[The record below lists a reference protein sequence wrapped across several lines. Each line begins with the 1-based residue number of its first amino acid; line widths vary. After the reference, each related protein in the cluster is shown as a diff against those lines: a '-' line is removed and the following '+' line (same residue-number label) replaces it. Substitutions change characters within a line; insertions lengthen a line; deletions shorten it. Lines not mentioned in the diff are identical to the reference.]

1 MSEIINT
8 LLRLLRK
15 DEKRGIIRIIV
26 LMTISALLESLS
38 VSLIIP
44 LAMSIVN
51 TREQGGIIGTILR
64 GLGLNGSSN
73 LVPLLLVGLILLFIG
88 KNLFMVWEKRRQFY
102 FTTRIYRRIHTD
114 VVHYYMT
121 RPYSFFLQ
129 SDSGRI
135 IRTINNDT
143 NQTYNLMN
151 DMMTFCTEGI
161 IFIIMTLVILIISP
175 AMTLF
180 VGAILLLEYVVIM
193 KLLRPYLRR
202 MGESYRK
209 ESAMANH
216 WILQMIR
223 GIKSIRV
230 MDTESFFEK
239 KNAEHVD
246 RMLQVERKEHS
257 LRDVPR
263 ALMESVTVS
272 AMLIY
277 LLIYYLGGNDL
288 AELVPLLSAMA
299 LATVRLLPSV
309 NRFSSAAT
317 SAAYRKSALKTVL
330 EICEEAGKLPA
341 ENLSGTNSSLQA
353 GNPGF
358 QREIRMEDI
367 CFAYEDGKT
376 PILDHADFRVCK
388 GQSVGIIGTSGAGKT
403 TSVDIFLGLLKPLS
417 GRVLIDD
424 WDASENPKAW
434 LPLIAYIP
442 QEVFILNGTI
452 RDNVA
457 FGQSP
462 DQQDEKKI
470 WEALEDAQLA
480 DHVRSLPDGLNTN
493 IGEAGVRFSGGQRQR
508 LGIARAL
515 YRDPQILILDEATS
529 SLDQETETE
538 LMAAIHQLKKK
549 KTLIMITHRL
559 NTVSQCDEIY
569 HMENGKLI
577 LQSVR
582 QE

>member
-1 MSEIINT
+1 MPAIIKI
-8 LLRLLRK
+8 LLGLLRK
-15 DEKRGIIRIIV
+15 DEKRGVIRIII
-26 LMTISALLESLS
+26 LMIISALMESLS

-44 LAMSIVN
+44 LAMTIVN
-51 TREQGGIIGTILR
+51 TRGQGGKIGVFLKGI
-64 GLGLNGSSN
+64 GLAGSAS
-73 LVPLLLVGLILLFIG
+73 LVPMLLVGLILLFIG
-88 KNLFMVWEKRRQFY
+88 KNLFIVWEKRRQFY
-102 FTTRIYRRIHTD
+102 FTTRVYRRMHKD

-129 SDSGRI
+129 SDSGII

-143 NQTYNLMN
+143 NQAYNLMN
-151 DMMTFCTEGI
+151 DVLTFCTEGVV
-161 IFIIMTLVILIISP
+161 FVIMTLFMLIISP
-175 AMTLF
+175 EMTLF
-180 VGAILLLEYVVIM
+180 VGTVLLLEYAVIM

-202 MGESYRK
+202 MGEAYRK

-230 MDTESFFEK
+230 MDRESFFEE
-239 KNAEHVD
+239 KNADHVD
-246 RMLQVERKEHS
+246 RMLQLERKEHS

-263 ALMESVTVS
+263 ALIESVTVS

-288 AELVPLLSAMA
+288 TELVPVLSAMA
-299 LATVRLLPSV
+299 LTTIRLLPSV
-309 NRFSSAAT
+309 SRLSSSAT
-317 SAAYRKSALKTVL
+317 SAAYRKSALKTVS
-330 EICEEAGKLPA
+330 EICEKTGKLPA
-341 ENLSGTNSSLQA
+341 ETPSKTGSPLPTL
-353 GNPGF
+353 NPGF
-358 QREIRMEDI
+358 QREIQLEDI
-367 CFAYEDGKT
+367 CFAYEDGKK

-388 GQSVGIIGTSGAGKT
+388 GQFVGIIGTSGAGKT
-403 TSVDIFLGLLKPLS
+403 TSVDILLGLLNPIS
-417 GRVLIDD
+417 GHVLIDGQD
-424 WDASENPKAW
+424 ISENQKAW
-434 LPLIAYIP
+434 RSLIAYIP

-457 FGQSP
+457 FGQTS
-462 DQQDEKKI
+462 DQQDETKI

-515 YRDPQILILDEATS
+515 YLDPQILILDEATS
-529 SLDQETETE
+529 SLDQETEAE

-559 NTVSQCDEIY
+559 NTVNQCDEIY
-569 HMENGKLI
+569 HMENGKLV
-577 LQSVR
+577 LHTTK

>member
-1 MSEIINT
+1 MPEIIRI
-8 LLRLLRK
+8 LLGLLRK
-15 DEKRGIIRIIV
+15 EEKRGVVRIIV
-26 LMTISALLESLS
+26 LMIISALLESLS
-38 VSLIIP
+38 VSMIIP
-44 LAMSIVN
+44 LAMSIVS
-51 TREQGGIIGTILR
+51 TREQGGIIGVILKEI
-64 GLGLNGSSN
+64 GLDGSAN
-73 LVPLLLVGLILLFIG
+73 HVPMLLIGLILLFIG

-102 FTTRIYRRIHTD
+102 FTTRVYRRIHKD

-129 SDSGRI
+129 SDSGKI

-143 NQTYNLMN
+143 NQAYNLMN
-151 DMMTFCTEGI
+151 DVLTFCTEGV
-161 IFIIMTLVILIISP
+161 IFVIMTLFMLIINP

-180 VGAILLLEYVVIM
+180 VGAVLLLEYVIIM

-230 MDTESFFEK
+230 TDTEPFFEK

-246 RMLQVERKEHS
+246 RMLLVERKEHS

-263 ALMESVTVS
+263 ALIESVTIS

-288 AELVPLLSAMA
+288 TELVPLLSAMA

-317 SAAYRKSALKTVL
+317 SAAYRKSSLKSVS
-330 EICEEAGKLPA
+330 EICEKTGKLPA
-341 ENLSGTNSSLQA
+341 ETLSETDSSLQVSK
-353 GNPGF
+353 PGF

-367 CFAYEDGKT
+367 CFAYEDGKK
-376 PILDHADFRVCK
+376 PILNHADFRVCK

-403 TSVDIFLGLLKPLS
+403 TSVDILLGLLKPLS
-417 GRVLIDD
+417 GRILIDD
-424 WDASENPKAW
+424 WDVSENPKAW
-434 LPLIAYIP
+434 LSLIAYIP

-457 FGQSP
+457 FGQDP
-462 DQQDEKKI
+462 DQQDDKKI

-480 DHVRSLPDGLNTN
+480 DHVRGLPDGLNTY

-529 SLDQETETE
+529 SLDQETEAE

-569 HMENGKLI
+569 QMEDGKLV
-577 LQSVR
+577 LQTTR

>member
-1 MSEIINT
+1 MPEIMNI

-15 DEKRGIIRIIV
+15 DEKRGIMRIII
-26 LMTISALLESLS
+26 LMIISALLESLS
-38 VSLIIP
+38 ISLIIP

-51 TREQGGIIGTILR
+51 TQGQDGKISTFLKGF
-64 GLGLNGSSN
+64 GLDGSAS
-73 LVPLLLVGLILLFIG
+73 LVPMLLVGLILLFVG

-102 FTTRIYRRIHTD
+102 FTTRVYRRIHKD

-129 SDSGRI
+129 SDSGKI

-143 NQTYNLMN
+143 NQAYNLMN
-151 DMMTFCTEGI
+151 DVLVFCTEGVV
-161 IFIIMTLVILIISP
+161 FVIMTLFMLIINP

-180 VGAILLLEYVVIM
+180 VGSVLLLEYLVIM

-202 MGESYRK
+202 MGDSYRK

-230 MDTESFFEK
+230 MDTEPFFEK

-263 ALMESVTVS
+263 ALIESTTVS

-299 LATVRLLPSV
+299 LATIRLLPSV
-309 NRFSSAAT
+309 SRLSSAAT
-317 SAAYRKSALKTVL
+317 SAAYRKSALKTVS
-330 EICEEAGKLPA
+330 EICEESGKLPA
-341 ENLSGTNSSLQA
+341 EMLSKTNSSLQA
-353 GNPGF
+353 SKSCF

-367 CFAYEDGKT
+367 CFAYENGKK

-403 TSVDIFLGLLKPLS
+403 TSVDILLGLLQPLS
-417 GRVLIDD
+417 GRILIDD

-434 LPLIAYIP
+434 LSLIAYIP
-442 QEVFILNGTI
+442 QEVFIMNGTI

-457 FGQSP
+457 FGQDT

-480 DHVRSLPDGLNTN
+480 DHVRGLPDGLNTN

-577 LQSVR
+577 LQTSR

>member
-8 LLRLLRK
+8 LLRLLRN

-38 VSLIIP
+38 VSMIIP
-44 LAMSIVN
+44 LTMSILS
-51 TREQGGIIGTILR
+51 TREQSGIIGSFLKEI
-64 GLGLNGSSN
+64 GLTGSAS
-73 LVPLLLVGLILLFIG
+73 LVPMLLVGLIFLFVG
-88 KNLFMVWEKRRQFY
+88 KNLFMVWEKRRQFC
-102 FTTRIYRRIHTD
+102 FTTRVYRRIHKD

-129 SDSGRI
+129 SDSGKI

-161 IFIIMTLVILIISP
+161 IFVIMTLVILIISP

-180 VGAILLLEYVVIM
+180 VGAVLLLEYVVIL

-272 AMLIY
+272 AMLTY
-277 LLIYYLGGNDL
+277 LLIYYLGGNNL
-288 AELVPLLSAMA
+288 TELFPLLSAMA
-299 LATVRLLPSV
+299 LATVRMLPSV

-330 EICEEAGKLPA
+330 EICEETGKLP
-341 ENLSGTNSSLQA
+341 EESLP
-353 GNPGF
+353 GKPTLNPGF

-367 CFAYEDGKT
+367 CFAYEDGKKS
-376 PILDHADFRVCK
+376 ILDHADFRVCK
-388 GQSVGIIGTSGAGKT
+388 GQSVGIIGTSGTGKT
-403 TSVDIFLGLLKPLS
+403 TSVDILLGLLKPLS

-424 WDASENPKAW
+424 LDTSENPKAW
-434 LPLIAYIP
+434 LSLITYIP
-442 QEVFILNGTI
+442 QEVFILSGTI

-457 FGQSP
+457 FGQDP

-480 DHVRSLPDGLNTN
+480 DHVRGLPDGLNTN
-493 IGEAGVRFSGGQRQR
+493 IGEAGIRFSGGQRQR

-577 LQSVR
+577 LQTSR

>member
-8 LLRLLRK
+8 LLRLLRN

-38 VSLIIP
+38 VSMIIP
-44 LAMSIVN
+44 LTMSILS
-51 TREQGGIIGTILR
+51 TREQSGIIGSFLKEI
-64 GLGLNGSSN
+64 GLTGSAS
-73 LVPLLLVGLILLFIG
+73 LVPMLLVGLIFLFVG
-88 KNLFMVWEKRRQFY
+88 KNLFMVWEKRRQFC
-102 FTTRIYRRIHTD
+102 FTTRVYRRIHKD

-129 SDSGRI
+129 SDSGKI

-161 IFIIMTLVILIISP
+161 IFVIMTLVILIISP

-180 VGAILLLEYVVIM
+180 VGAVLLLEYVVIL

-272 AMLIY
+272 AMLTY
-277 LLIYYLGGNDL
+277 LLIYYLGGNNL
-288 AELVPLLSAMA
+288 TELFPLLSAMA
-299 LATVRLLPSV
+299 LATVRMLPSV

-330 EICEEAGKLPA
+330 EICEETGKLP
-341 ENLSGTNSSLQA
+341 EESLP
-353 GNPGF
+353 GKPTLNPGF

-367 CFAYEDGKT
+367 CFAYEDGKK

-403 TSVDIFLGLLKPLS
+403 TSVDILLGLLKPLS

-424 WDASENPKAW
+424 WDISENPKAW
-434 LPLIAYIP
+434 LSLIAYIP

-457 FGQSP
+457 LGQDP

-480 DHVRSLPDGLNTN
+480 DHVHSLPDGLNTN

-529 SLDQETETE
+529 SLDQETEAE

-569 HMENGKLI
+569 HMEDGKLV
-577 LQSVR
+577 LHTAR

>member
-8 LLRLLRK
+8 LLRLLRN

-38 VSLIIP
+38 VSMIIP
-44 LAMSIVN
+44 LTMSILS
-51 TREQGGIIGTILR
+51 TREQSGIIGSFLKEI
-64 GLGLNGSSN
+64 GLTGSAS
-73 LVPLLLVGLILLFIG
+73 LVPMLLVGLIFLFVG
-88 KNLFMVWEKRRQFY
+88 KNLFMVWEKRRQFC
-102 FTTRIYRRIHTD
+102 FTTRVYRRIHKD

-129 SDSGRI
+129 SDSGKI

-161 IFIIMTLVILIISP
+161 IFVIMTLVILIISP

-180 VGAILLLEYVVIM
+180 VGAVLLLEYVVIL

-272 AMLIY
+272 AMLTY
-277 LLIYYLGGNDL
+277 LLIYYLGGNNL
-288 AELVPLLSAMA
+288 TELFPLLSAMA
-299 LATVRLLPSV
+299 LATVRMLPSV

-330 EICEEAGKLPA
+330 EICEETGKLP
-341 ENLSGTNSSLQA
+341 EESLP
-353 GNPGF
+353 GKPTLNPGF

-367 CFAYEDGKT
+367 CFAYEDGKK
-376 PILDHADFRVCK
+376 PILNHADFRVCK
-388 GQSVGIIGTSGAGKT
+388 GQSVGIIGTSGTGKT
-403 TSVDIFLGLLKPLS
+403 TSVDILLGLLKPLS

-424 WDASENPKAW
+424 LDTSENPKAW
-434 LPLIAYIP
+434 LSLITYIP
-442 QEVFILNGTI
+442 QEVFILSGTI

-457 FGQSP
+457 FGQDP

-480 DHVRSLPDGLNTN
+480 DHVRGLPDGLNTN
-493 IGEAGVRFSGGQRQR
+493 IGEAGIRFSGGQRQR

-577 LQSVR
+577 LQTSR

>member
-1 MSEIINT
+1 MPAIIKI
-8 LLRLLRK
+8 LLGLLRK
-15 DEKRGIIRIIV
+15 DEKRGVIRIII
-26 LMTISALLESLS
+26 LMIISALMESLS

-44 LAMSIVN
+44 LAMTIVN
-51 TREQGGIIGTILR
+51 TRGQGEKIGVFLKGI
-64 GLGLNGSSN
+64 GLAGSAS
-73 LVPLLLVGLILLFIG
+73 LVPMLLVGLILLFIG
-88 KNLFMVWEKRRQFY
+88 KNLFIVWEKRRLFY
-102 FTTRIYRRIHTD
+102 FTTRVYRRMHKD

-129 SDSGRI
+129 SDSGKI

-143 NQTYNLMN
+143 NQAYNLMN
-151 DMMTFCTEGI
+151 DVLTFCTEGVV
-161 IFIIMTLVILIISP
+161 FVIMTLFMLIISP
-175 AMTLF
+175 EMTLF
-180 VGAILLLEYVVIM
+180 VGAVLLLEFAVIM
-193 KLLRPYLRR
+193 KVLRPYLRQ

-230 MDTESFFEK
+230 MDRESFFEE
-239 KNAEHVD
+239 KNADHVD

-263 ALMESVTVS
+263 ALIESVTVS

-288 AELVPLLSAMA
+288 TELVPVLSAMA
-299 LATVRLLPSV
+299 LTTIRLLPSV
-309 NRFSSAAT
+309 SRLSSSAT
-317 SAAYRKSALKTVL
+317 SAAYRKSALKTVS
-330 EICEEAGKLPA
+330 EICEKTGKPPA
-341 ENLSGTNSSLQA
+341 ETPSKTGSPLPTL
-353 GNPGF
+353 NPGF
-358 QREIRMEDI
+358 QREIQLEDI
-367 CFAYEDGKT
+367 CFAYEDGKK

-388 GQSVGIIGTSGAGKT
+388 GQSVGIVGTSGAGKT
-403 TSVDIFLGLLKPLS
+403 TSVDILLGLLKPLS
-417 GRVLIDD
+417 GRVLIDGQD
-424 WDASENPKAW
+424 ISENQKAW
-434 LPLIAYIP
+434 RSLIAYIP

-457 FGQSP
+457 FGQTS
-462 DQQDEKKI
+462 DQQDETKI

-515 YRDPQILILDEATS
+515 YLDPQILILDEATS
-529 SLDQETETE
+529 SLDQETEAE

-559 NTVSQCDEIY
+559 NTVNQCDEIY
-569 HMENGKLI
+569 HMEGGKLV
-577 LQSVR
+577 LQTTR

>member
-1 MSEIINT
+1 MPEIIKI
-8 LLRLLRK
+8 LLKLLRK
-15 DEKRGIIRIIV
+15 EEKHGVIRIII
-26 LMTISALLESLS
+26 LMIISALLESLS

-44 LAMSIVN
+44 LAMSIVS
-51 TREQGGIIGTILR
+51 TKEQGGIIGIILKGI
-64 GLGLNGSSN
+64 GLDGSAN
-73 LVPLLLVGLILLFIG
+73 LVPMLLIGLILLFIG
-88 KNLFMVWEKRRQFY
+88 KNLFMVWEKCRQFY
-102 FTTRIYRRIHTD
+102 FTTRVYRRIHKD

-129 SDSGRI
+129 SDSGKI

-143 NQTYNLMN
+143 NQAYNLMN
-151 DMMTFCTEGI
+151 DVLTFCTEGVV
-161 IFIIMTLVILIISP
+161 FVIMTLFMLIISP
-175 AMTLF
+175 GMTLF
-180 VGAILLLEYVVIM
+180 VGAVLLLEYAVIM

-230 MDTESFFEK
+230 MDTEPFFEK

-272 AMLIY
+272 AM
-277 LLIYYLGGNDL
+277 
-288 AELVPLLSAMA
+288 A

-317 SAAYRKSALKTVL
+317 SAAYRKSALKTVS
-330 EICEEAGKLPA
+330 EICEKTGKLPA
-341 ENLSGTNSSLQA
+341 EMLSETDPSLQA
-353 GNPGF
+353 SYPGF

-367 CFAYEDGKT
+367 CFAYEDGKK

-403 TSVDIFLGLLKPLS
+403 TSVDILLGLLKPLS

-424 WDASENPKAW
+424 WDISENPKAW
-434 LPLIAYIP
+434 LSLIAYIP

-457 FGQSP
+457 LGQDP

-480 DHVRSLPDGLNTN
+480 DHVHSLPDGLNTN

-529 SLDQETETE
+529 SLDQETEAE

-569 HMENGKLI
+569 HMEDGKLV
-577 LQSVR
+577 LHTAR

>member
-1 MSEIINT
+1 MPEIIIT
-8 LLRLLRK
+8 LLQLLRK
-15 DEKRGIIRIIV
+15 DEKRGIIRIII

-38 VSLIIP
+38 VSMIIP
-44 LAMSIVN
+44 LTMSILS
-51 TREQGGIIGTILR
+51 TREQSGIIGSFLKKI
-64 GLGLNGSSN
+64 GLTGSAN
-73 LVPLLLVGLILLFIG
+73 LVPMLLVGLIFLFIG
-88 KNLFMVWEKRRQFY
+88 KNLFMIWEKHRQFC
-102 FTTRIYRRIHTD
+102 FTTRVYRRIHKD
-114 VVHYYMT
+114 VIHYYMT

-129 SDSGRI
+129 SDSGKI

-151 DMMTFCTEGI
+151 DMMTFCTEGF
-161 IFIIMTLVILIISP
+161 IFVIMTLVILIISP

-180 VGAILLLEYVVIM
+180 VGIVLLLEYVVIM

-230 MDTESFFEK
+230 MNTESFLEK

-272 AMLIY
+272 AMLTY
-277 LLIYYLGGNDL
+277 LLIYYLSGNNL
-288 AELVPLLSAMA
+288 TELFPLLSAIA
-299 LATVRLLPSV
+299 LATVRMLPSV

-317 SAAYRKSALKTVL
+317 SAAYRKSALKTVS
-330 EICEEAGKLPA
+330 EICEETGKLPA
-341 ENLSGTNSSLQA
+341 ETLSETGSSLQVSK
-353 GNPGF
+353 PGF

-367 CFAYEDGKT
+367 CFAYEDGKKL
-376 PILDHADFRVCK
+376 ILDHADFRVCK

-403 TSVDIFLGLLKPLS
+403 TSVDILLGLLKPLS
-417 GRVLIDD
+417 GHVLIDD
-424 WDASENPKAW
+424 LDTSKNPKAW
-434 LPLIAYIP
+434 LSLIAYIP

-457 FGQSP
+457 FGQDP
-462 DQQDEKKI
+462 DQQDEEKI

-480 DHVRSLPDGLNTN
+480 DHVRGLPDGLNTN

-515 YRDPQILILDEATS
+515 YRDPHILILDEATS
-529 SLDQETETE
+529 SLDQETEAE

-569 HMENGKLI
+569 QMEDGKLV
-577 LQSVR
+577 LQTTR
-582 QE
+582 LE

>member
-1 MSEIINT
+1 MPEIINI

-15 DEKRGIIRIIV
+15 DEKRRVIRIVI
-26 LMTISALLESLS
+26 LMIISAMLESLS

-51 TREQGGIIGTILR
+51 TREKRGIISTFLR
-64 GLGLNGSSN
+64 KIGLDGSAN
-73 LVPLLLVGLILLFIG
+73 LVPMLLVGLILLFIG

-102 FTTRIYRRIHTD
+102 FTTRVYRRVHKD

-121 RPYSFFLQ
+121 RPYPFFLQ
-129 SDSGRI
+129 SDSGKI

-143 NQTYNLMN
+143 NQAYNMMN
-151 DMMTFCTEGI
+151 DVLTFCTEGVV
-161 IFIIMTLVILIISP
+161 FVIMTLFMLIINP
-175 AMTLF
+175 EMTLF
-180 VGAILLLEYVVIM
+180 VGAVLLLEYAVIM
-193 KLLRPYLRR
+193 KVLRPYLRR

-209 ESAMANH
+209 ENAMANH

-230 MDTESFFEK
+230 MDREPFFEE

-246 RMLQVERKEHS
+246 QMLQVERKEHS

-263 ALMESVTVS
+263 ALIESVTVS

-277 LLIYYLGGNDL
+277 LLIYYLSGNDL
-288 AELVPLLSAMA
+288 TELVPVLSAMA

-309 NRFSSAAT
+309 NRLSSSAT
-317 SAAYRKSALKTVL
+317 SAAYRKSALKTVS
-330 EICEEAGKLPA
+330 EICEGTGKLPV
-341 ENLSGTNSSLQA
+341 EKLPDTRSSEQTRVLD
-353 GNPGF
+353 F

-367 CFAYEDGKT
+367 CFTYEDGKK

-403 TSVDIFLGLLKPLS
+403 TSVDILLGLLKPLS
-417 GRVLIDD
+417 GRVLIDGQD
-424 WDASENPKAW
+424 ISENQKAW
-434 LPLIAYIP
+434 RSLIAYIP

-452 RDNVA
+452 RDNVT
-457 FGQSP
+457 FGQ
-462 DQQDEKKI
+462 DLDKQGEKKI

-480 DHVRSLPDGLNTN
+480 GHVHSLPDGLNTN

-529 SLDQETETE
+529 SLDQETEAD

-569 HMENGKLI
+569 HMENGKLV
-577 LQSVR
+577 LQTS
-582 QE
+582 QSE